1 MAELSTPSPTKRA
14 SANTNSTSQRAVRK
28 REPLSVDA
36 LANITGVL
44 INEAINGGFSVRVGK
59 TKAGGLLLA
68 IDALTVDDAG
78 VVVPIAPATDAQ
90 RENVAA

>member
-1 MAELSTPSPTKRA
+1 MAELLTPSPTKRE
-14 SANTNSTSQRAVRK
+14 SANTSSGSQRAVRK

-44 INEAINGGFSVRVGK
+44 INEAINGGFSVRVGT

-78 VVVPIAPATDAQ
+78 VVVPKIALV
-90 RENVAA
+90 REAEGA